1 MSITHTM
8 SSPSNTASPVGSIFQ
23 PDFPGIGKKNDGW
36 DRRRGEEEAKMA
48 GYWISS
54 DVHTG
59 WVSGD
64 YGFDTHDL
72 ADLPVNPA
80 EHGLASQSKA
90 YVSFRIR

>member
-1 MSITHTM
+1 
-8 SSPSNTASPVGSIFQ
+8 
-23 PDFPGIGKKNDGW
+23 
-36 DRRRGEEEAKMA
+36 MA

-64 YGFDTHDL
+64 YGFDMHDL